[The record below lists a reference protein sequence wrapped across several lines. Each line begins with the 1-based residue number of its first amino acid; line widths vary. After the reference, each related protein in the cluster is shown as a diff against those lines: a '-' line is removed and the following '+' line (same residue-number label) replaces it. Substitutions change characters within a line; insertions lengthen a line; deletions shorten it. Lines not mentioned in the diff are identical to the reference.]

1 MYGSKRN
8 GIDGVG
14 GLPDASRR
22 LQRNRRSESFSS
34 RFRLP
39 MNDSLWRTADV
50 RIMDGMTACG
60 AKQPFVGIDN

>member
-39 MNDSLWRTADV
+39 MNDSLWRKAV
-50 RIMDGMTACG
+50 VHGS
-60 AKQPFVGIDN
+60 